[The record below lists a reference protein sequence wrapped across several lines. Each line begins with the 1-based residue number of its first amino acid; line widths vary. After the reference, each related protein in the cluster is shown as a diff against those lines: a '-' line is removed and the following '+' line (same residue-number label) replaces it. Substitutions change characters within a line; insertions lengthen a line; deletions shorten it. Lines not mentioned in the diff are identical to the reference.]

1 MDATGK
7 VDIKSEIYKAAMPH
21 ISTTTKRVWAR
32 YRELPSGE
40 VFRYFAILYVAAG
53 FIVSSIAGALPAMIM
68 SFFHMS
74 SIIFDVAFI
83 LFWPVIAWFIGSKDQ
98 VIISLAA
105 IFCGSVYI
113 SHLRQRAFSSIAALA
128 GVQARIA
135 MLESQPG
142 QMIDITPTAVIAGP
156 AQYQSS

>member
-1 MDATGK
+1 MEPANK
-7 VDIKSEIYKAAMPH
+7 VDIKSEIYLAAMPH
-21 ISTTTKRVWAR
+21 ISVTTKQVWAR
-32 YRELPSGE
+32 YRQLPSGE

-83 LFWPVIAWFIGSKDQ
+83 FFWPVIAWFIGSKDQ

-105 IFCGSVYI
+105 IFCASVYI
-113 SHLRQRAFSSIAALA
+113 SHLRQHAIASVATLA
-128 GVQARIA
+128 GAQARIA
-135 MLESQPG
+135 ALETQPS
-142 QMIDITPTAVIAGP
+142 QMIDITPTAVLAAPIARP
-156 AQYQSS
+156 TA